1 MFRMTS
7 HTRKKPSR
15 PVIRPTPRS
24 SARDLRTR
32 RRFARPPPLDD
43 GEMAAAVAPARPPPP
58 SAANALLSLLDEPRP
73 ALRAHA
79 LRALHDV
86 VDVEWSAV
94 ASSVASIEA
103 LYEDETF
110 EARDEAALLAS
121 KVRSKRSRERDGDE
135 ESDLLPLTK
144 RTDGD
149 SGGVERAMGDARG
162 GERLTVGDSMRSDS
176 FVDAGFLSSGRDER
190 RAALRPVRRGSLR
203 RERGERFRAD
213 ADRDGDR

>member
-1 MFRMTS
+1 MITLTS

-15 PVIRPTPRS
+15 PVIRPVVRPPRS
-24 SARDLRTR
+24 SARDRRTR
-32 RRFARPPPLDD
+32 RQFARPPPLDD
-43 GEMAAAVAPARPPPP
+43 GEMTAAVAPARPPPP

-135 ESDLLPLTK
+135 ES
-144 RTDGD
+144 RI
-149 SGGVERAMGDARG
+149 
-162 GERLTVGDSMRSDS
+162 
-176 FVDAGFLSSGRDER
+176 F
-190 RAALRPVRRGSLR
+190 
-203 RERGERFRAD
+203 FR
-213 ADRDGDR
+213 

>member
-1 MFRMTS
+1 MTS

-15 PVIRPTPRS
+15 SVIRPTPRS
-24 SARDLRTR
+24 SARDRRTR

-43 GEMAAAVAPARPPPP
+43 GEMTAAVAPARPPPP

-144 RTDGD
+144 RTDGTDGD
-149 SGGVERAMGDARG
+149 SCGVERAMGDARA
-162 GERLTVGDSMRSDS
+162 GERLTVGDSMRSES

-190 RAALRPVRRGSLR
+190 RAALRPLRRGSLR